1 MGLLFLPLLFLQ
13 DIKYQSVDLCPL
25 YAGFT
30 QSNLTKGINMN
41 TAAVSA
47 VFKERIASH
56 AEHVKKVAHICT
68 TEETTK
74 QALILP
80 LLDILGFS
88 AFDPNKVRAEYQA
101 DFPGAKSGERVDY
114 ALFCNGAP
122 VMFIEAKSYT
132 ENLSNHC
139 PQLSRYFNATPEVAI
154 CAITNGQEWRFFTDL
169 SNKNIMD
176 SEPFLT
182 VDVTM
187 LNENDMAQL
196 YQFRHDKFQPDALRS
211 LAEESIYL
219 TAFTES
225 ITESLKE
232 VDLDFV
238 RYVAGR
244 ANIQR
249 QFTQRYL
256 ESIRHIVKQA
266 VQNTVSSMVVSG
278 LSAPKVQEETALVE
292 KEQEDP
298 TAPIIDPEN
307 NKIVTTYA
315 ERRLFDLVK
324 SILPDDAS
332 IEAKDTESYFGVL
345 VDGKSNRWILR
356 YFDNKQRPSVIF
368 PIELEES
375 DISNIERCGLE
386 VSGNQVIIDT
396 PENLLRVV
404 WLVIDSY
411 RFCCDDENFKRKP
424 K

>member
-1 MGLLFLPLLFLQ
+1 
-13 DIKYQSVDLCPL
+13 
-25 YAGFT
+25 
-30 QSNLTKGINMN
+30 MN

-154 CAITNGQEWRFFTDL
+154 CAITNGREWRFFTDL

-278 LSAPKVQEETALVE
+278 LSAPKVQEETAPVE

-356 YFDNKQRPSVIF
+356 YFDNKQRPSVTF

>member
-1 MGLLFLPLLFLQ
+1 
-13 DIKYQSVDLCPL
+13 
-25 YAGFT
+25 
-30 QSNLTKGINMN
+30 MN
-41 TAAVSA
+41 AAAVST

-139 PQLSRYFNATPEVAI
+139 PQLSRYFNATPEIAI
-154 CAITNGQEWRFFTDL
+154 CAITNGREWRFFTDL

-278 LSAPKVQEETALVE
+278 LSAPKVQEEAAPVE

-307 NKIVTTYA
+307 NKIVTTYS

>member
-1 MGLLFLPLLFLQ
+1 
-13 DIKYQSVDLCPL
+13 
-25 YAGFT
+25 
-30 QSNLTKGINMN
+30 MN
-41 TAAVSA
+41 AAAVSA

-139 PQLSRYFNATPEVAI
+139 PQLSRYFNATPEIAI
-154 CAITNGQEWRFFTDL
+154 CAITNGREWRFFTDL

-219 TAFTES
+219 TAFAES

-278 LSAPKVQEETALVE
+278 LSAPKVQEEAAPVE

-307 NKIVTTYA
+307 NKIVTTYS

-396 PENLLRVV
+396 PENLLRVA

>member
-1 MGLLFLPLLFLQ
+1 
-13 DIKYQSVDLCPL
+13 
-25 YAGFT
+25 
-30 QSNLTKGINMN
+30 MN

-154 CAITNGQEWRFFTDL
+154 CAITNGREWRFFTDL

-278 LSAPKVQEETALVE
+278 LSAPKVQEEAAPVE

-356 YFDNKQRPSVIF
+356 YFDNKQRPSVTF

>member
-1 MGLLFLPLLFLQ
+1 M
-13 DIKYQSVDLCPL
+13 KRE
-25 YAGFT
+25 FT

-41 TAAVSA
+41 AAAVSA

-56 AEHVKKVAHICT
+56 AEHVKKVAHVCT

-114 ALFCNGAP
+114 ALFCNGVP

-154 CAITNGQEWRFFTDL
+154 CVITNGREWRFFTDL
-169 SNKNIMD
+169 TNKNIMD

-182 VDVTM
+182 VDVTI
-187 LNENDMAQL
+187 LNENDVAQL

-278 LSAPKVQEETALVE
+278 LSAPKVQEEAAPVE